1 MAPAV
6 DDSTRTLKGKYRLL
20 RKLGQGGMGAVYL
33 SHHDLLDQPVAVKL
47 MTAQSLDSTSAVE
60 RFLREARAL
69 AALHHPGVCRIFDVD
84 TNDDGLPFIVMEFI
98 DGQSLDAVLR
108 KHPETPVHER
118 VRWVVE
124 ASLALAAAHDR
135 QIIHRD
141 VKPANIMLTKEQ
153 TIRIVDFGVAR
164 RPEDDARM
172 LTGDAV
178 VGTINYLSPEQIQ
191 GEPFDHRC
199 DLWAMAVTLYQ
210 LLSAKFPFEGTSFS
224 QYLMAVVQGA
234 PQPLSQRG
242 IEVPAGL
249 WETIARGLRPQA
261 TRTPDLRQFA
271 EELRPFTVAD
281 SSAAPTQPVVPDT
294 RPMATPIANVTTNLR
309 KNATPDASAT
319 AQVIEKAIPR
329 SRGVVIGVSLGA
341 VLALGVAVMAFRE
354 RSAPVT
360 PPSQPVTAPLPVAR
374 PAPEPEPEPIPA
386 KAVEPPPPVAQPE
399 PAPAVAEPPPPLPST
414 KPARVVPKSRPRP
427 ADKNPDH
434 L

>member
-1 MAPAV
+1 MAAV

-33 SHHDLLDQPVAVKL
+33 SHHELLDQPVAVKL
-47 MTAQSLDSTSAVE
+47 MTAQSLDSASAVE

-108 KHPETPVHER
+108 AHPETPLHER

-141 VKPANIMLTKEQ
+141 VKPANIMLTREQ

-164 RPEDDARM
+164 RREDDARM
-172 LTGDAV
+172 LTGDAI
-178 VGTINYLSPEQIQ
+178 VGTVNYLSPEQIQ

-199 DLWAMAVTLYQ
+199 DVWAMAVTLYQ

-224 QYLMAVVQGA
+224 QYLMAVIEGA

-242 IEVPAGL
+242 IDVPPGL
-249 WETIARGLRPQA
+249 WAAIARALRPQA
-261 TRTPDLRQFA
+261 TRTPDLRRFA
-271 EELRPFTVAD
+271 DELRPFAEAD
-281 SSAAPTQPVVPDT
+281 PAAAPTLPVVPDT
-294 RPMATPIANVTTNLR
+294 QPMATPAAVTTHRQQGLP
-309 KNATPDASAT
+309 AAGET
-319 AQVIEKAIPR
+319 AQVIEQVMPG
-329 SRGVVIGVSLGA
+329 SRRVVIGVVLGA
-341 VLALGVAVMAFRE
+341 VLVLGGGVLALRDRPSREPMAPPVPAPSKAVE
-354 RSAPVT
+354 V
-360 PPSQPVTAPLPVAR
+360 PVA
-374 PAPEPEPEPIPA
+374 APEPA
-386 KAVEPPPPVAQPE
+386 PVAQPDPAPVKPIE
-399 PAPAVAEPPPPLPST
+399 PAPVAPLEPVVAPTPSPSP
-414 KPARVVPKSRPRP
+414 KPTRVVPKSRPRP
-427 ADKNPDH
+427 VDKNPEH

>member
-1 MAPAV
+1 MAAV
-6 DDSTRTLKGKYRLL
+6 DDSSRTLKGKYRLL

-108 KHPETPVHER
+108 AHPETPVHER

-141 VKPANIMLTKEQ
+141 VKPANIMLTREG

-164 RPEDDARM
+164 RREDDARM
-172 LTGDAV
+172 LTGDAI

-199 DLWAMAVTLYQ
+199 DVWAMGVTLYQ

-224 QYLMAVVQGA
+224 QYLMAVIQGA

-242 IEVPAGL
+242 IDVPEGL
-249 WETIARGLRPQA
+249 WAAIANALRPQA

-271 EELRPFTVAD
+271 EALRPFSVAD
-281 SSAAPTQPVVPDT
+281 ASAAPTQPIVPDT
-294 RPMATPIANVTTNLR
+294 QPLATPFNSTAR
-309 KNATPDASAT
+309 QPATPAAQAT
-319 AQVIEKAIPR
+319 AQAIERAIPR
-329 SRGVVIGVSLGA
+329 SRGAVVGVVVAA
-341 VLALGVAVMAFRE
+341 VVALVVGVVALGG
-354 RSAPVT
+354 RSEEPTVPVS
-360 PPSQPVTAPLPVAR
+360 PPAAEPVL
-374 PAPEPEPEPIPA
+374 E
-386 KAVEPPPPVAQPE
+386 KAVEPPPPPLA
-399 PAPAVAEPPPPLPST
+399 AEPVLEKVEPTPPPAAPPVVESPP
-414 KPARVVPKSRPRP
+414 KPTRVVPKSRPRP
-427 ADKNPDH
+427 AGKNPDH

>member
-1 MAPAV
+1 MAAV
-6 DDSTRTLKGKYRLL
+6 DDSARPLKGKYRLL

-47 MTAQSLDSTSAVE
+47 MTAQSLDSASAVE

-108 KHPETPVHER
+108 AHPETPMHER

-141 VKPANIMLTKEQ
+141 VKPANIMLTREQ

-164 RPEDDARM
+164 RREDDARM
-172 LTGDAV
+172 LTGDAI

-199 DLWAMAVTLYQ
+199 DVWAMAVTLYQ

-224 QYLMAVVQGA
+224 QYLMAVIQGA

-242 IEVPAGL
+242 IDVPPGL
-249 WETIARGLRPQA
+249 WAAIARALRPQA
-261 TRTPDLRQFA
+261 TRTPDLRRFA
-271 EELRPFTVAD
+271 EELRPFCEAD
-281 SSAAPTQPVVPDT
+281 PSAAPTLPVVPDS
-294 RPMATPIANVTTNLR
+294 RPMATPVATVTTNLR
-309 KNATPDASAT
+309 HQATPADGET
-319 AQVIEKAIPR
+319 AQVIEQAMPR
-329 SRGVVIGVSLGA
+329 SRGVVIGVALGA
-341 VLALGVAVMAFRE
+341 VLALGGGVLAMRD
-354 RSAPVT
+354 R
-360 PPSQPVTAPLPVAR
+360 PSPEVTAPPAPAPVALPE
-374 PAPEPEPEPIPA
+374 PAPI
-386 KAVEPPPPVAQPE
+386 KAVEATPVALPEPAPVKAVE
-399 PAPAVAEPPPPLPST
+399 PAPAVEPVPSPSP
-414 KPARVVPKSRPRP
+414 KPTRVVPKSRPRP
-427 ADKNPDH
+427 VDKNPDH

>member
-1 MAPAV
+1 MAAV
-6 DDSTRTLKGKYRLL
+6 DDSSRTLKGKYRLL

-108 KHPETPVHER
+108 AHPETPVHER

-141 VKPANIMLTKEQ
+141 VKPANIMLTREG

-164 RPEDDARM
+164 RREDDARM
-172 LTGDAV
+172 LTGDAI

-199 DLWAMAVTLYQ
+199 DVWAMGVTLYQ

-224 QYLMAVVQGA
+224 QYLMAVIQGA

-242 IEVPAGL
+242 IDVPEGL
-249 WETIARGLRPQA
+249 WAAIANALRPQA

-271 EELRPFTVAD
+271 EALRPFSVPDA
-281 SSAAPTQPVVPDT
+281 SAAPTQPIVPDT
-294 RPMATPIANVTTNLR
+294 QPLATPFDSTAR
-309 KNATPDASAT
+309 QPATPAPPAT
-319 AQVIEKAIPR
+319 AQAIERAIPR
-329 SRGVVIGVSLGA
+329 SRGAVVGVVAAA
-341 VLALGVAVMAFRE
+341 VVALVVGVVALGGRSEEV
-354 RSAPVT
+354 SAP
-360 PPSQPVTAPLPVAR
+360 PPAPVTAPLPPP
-374 PAPEPEPEPIPA
+374 PAPEPVLEKAAEPEPVLE
-386 KAVEPPPPVAQPE
+386 KVVEPTPPPPPPVVE
-399 PAPAVAEPPPPLPST
+399 SPP
-414 KPARVVPKSRPRP
+414 KPTRVVPKSRPRP
-427 ADKNPDH
+427 AGKNPDH

>member
-1 MAPAV
+1 MADAV
-6 DDSTRTLKGKYRLL
+6 DDSARTLKGKYRLL

-47 MTAQSLDSTSAVE
+47 MTAQSLDSASAVE

-108 KHPETPVHER
+108 KHPETPMAER
-118 VRWVVE
+118 VRWIVE

-141 VKPANIMLTKEQ
+141 VKPANLMLTKDQ
-153 TIRIVDFGVAR
+153 SIRVVDFGVAR
-164 RPEDDARM
+164 RREDDARM
-172 LTGDAV
+172 LTGDAI

-191 GEPFDHRC
+191 GEPVDHRC
-199 DLWAMAVTLYQ
+199 DVWAMAVTLYQ

-242 IEVPAGL
+242 IDVPAGL
-249 WETIARGLRPQA
+249 WEVIARALRPQA
-261 TRTPDLRQFA
+261 TRTPDLRRFA
-271 EELRPFTVAD
+271 EELRPFSVAD
-281 SSAAPTQPVVPDT
+281 ASAEPTHPIVPAARQPV
-294 RPMATPIANVTTNLR
+294 TPIAQPTH
-309 KNATPDASAT
+309 ATPDAGAT
-319 AQVIEKAIPR
+319 AQVIERALPR
-329 SRGVVIGVSLGA
+329 SRGVAVGVSLGVV
-341 VLALGVAVMAFRE
+341 VLLVIGVMALRA
-354 RSAPVT
+354 RAPVST
-360 PPSQPVTAPLPVAR
+360 PPPVTAPAVVTPPPPAEPAPVA
-374 PAPEPEPEPIPA
+374 APVQ
-386 KAVEPPPPVAQPE
+386 VEAPPPVATPE
-399 PAPAVAEPPPPLPST
+399 PAPVVEPPAPSPST

>member
-1 MAPAV
+1 MAAAV

-98 DGQSLDAVLR
+98 DGQSLDAALR
-108 KHPETPVHER
+108 AHPETPMHER

-141 VKPANIMLTKEQ
+141 VKPANIMLTREQ

-164 RPEDDARM
+164 RREDDARM
-172 LTGDAV
+172 LTGDAI

-199 DLWAMAVTLYQ
+199 DVWAMAVTLYQ

-224 QYLMAVVQGA
+224 QYLMAVIEGA
-234 PQPLSQRG
+234 PQSLSQRG
-242 IEVPAGL
+242 IDVPPGL
-249 WETIARGLRPQA
+249 WAAIARALRPQA

-271 EELRPFTVAD
+271 EELRPFSVAD
-281 SSAAPTQPVVPDT
+281 ASAAPTHPVVPDT
-294 RPMATPIANVTTNLR
+294 RPMATPIADLTTNLR
-309 KNATPDASAT
+309 KHAPPSAGAT

-329 SRGVVIGVSLGA
+329 SRGLVIGVALGA
-341 VLALGVAVMAFRE
+341 VLALGVGVMAFRE
-354 RSAPVT
+354 RSSPEVTAP
-360 PPSQPVTAPLPVAR
+360 PQPVTAPLPVT
-374 PAPEPEPEPIPA
+374 PPPTPPEPVPV
-386 KAVEPPPPVAQPE
+386 KAVEPPPVAPPE
-399 PAPAVAEPPPPLPST
+399 PAVVVEPPAPPST
-414 KPARVVPKSRPRP
+414 KPTRVVPKSRPRP
-427 ADKNPDH
+427 VDKNPDH